1 MIVTFCGH
9 RDFVETAEAENQ
21 LTMFLEKYA
30 RENVRLVCYNG
41 GYGNFDYFAAKCVQ
55 RMQEQYSNIR
65 NCLVL
70 PYIDQPFLER
80 IEIFKNHF
88 DETIYPPL
96 ESVPRKYAIIRR
108 NEWMVRF
115 YTVDKSHNGG
125 GGGFGLGLAIVKKL
139 CKRAGWKLSVESELG
154 VGTEFKIEF

>member
-70 PYIDQPFLER
+70 PYIDQPFLDR
-80 IEIFKNHF
+80 IAVFTNRF

-96 ESVPRKYAIIRR
+96 ENVPRRYAIIRR
-108 NEWMVRF
+108 NEWMVDSADVVIACVK
-115 YTVDKSHNGG
+115 YSWGG
-125 GGGFGLGLAIVKKL
+125 AARTLEYARRKK
-139 CKRAGWKLSVESELG
+139 KN
-154 VGTEFKIEF
+154 IIQI

>member
-70 PYIDQPFLER
+70 PYIDQPFLDR
-80 IEIFKNHF
+80 IAVFTNRF

-96 ESVPRKYAIIRR
+96 ENVPRRYAIIRR
-108 NEWMVRF
+108 NEWMVDSADIVIA
-115 YTVDKSHNGG
+115 YVTYSWGG
-125 GGGFGLGLAIVKKL
+125 AARTLEYA
-139 CKRAGWKLSVESELG
+139 KRKN
-154 VGTEFKIEF
+154 KNIIQI

>member
-88 DETIYPPL
+88 DETIYPLL

-108 NEWMVRF
+108 NEWMVDSADIVIA
-115 YTVDKSHNGG
+115 YVTYSWGG
-125 GGGFGLGLAIVKKL
+125 AARTLEYARRKK
-139 CKRAGWKLSVESELG
+139 KNII
-154 VGTEFKIEF
+154 KI

>member
-70 PYIDQPFLER
+70 PYIDQPFLDR
-80 IEIFKNHF
+80 IAVFTNRF

-96 ESVPRKYAIIRR
+96 ENVPRRYAIIRR
-108 NEWMVRF
+108 NEWMVDSADVVIACVK
-115 YTVDKSHNGG
+115 YSWGG
-125 GGGFGLGLAIVKKL
+125 AARTLEYARR
-139 CKRAGWKLSVESELG
+139 KRKN
-154 VGTEFKIEF
+154 IIQI

>member
-88 DETIYPPL
+88 DETIYPLL

-108 NEWMVRF
+108 NEWMVDSADIVIA
-115 YTVDKSHNGG
+115 YVTYSWGG
-125 GGGFGLGLAIVKKL
+125 AARTLEYA
-139 CKRAGWKLSVESELG
+139 KRKN
-154 VGTEFKIEF
+154 KNIIQI

>member
-41 GYGNFDYFAAKCVQ
+41 GYGNFDYFAVKCVQ

-108 NEWMVRF
+108 NEWMVDSADIVIA
-115 YTVDKSHNGG
+115 YVTYSWGG
-125 GGGFGLGLAIVKKL
+125 AARTLEYA
-139 CKRAGWKLSVESELG
+139 KRKNKNIIL
-154 VGTEFKIEF
+154 I

>member
-88 DETIYPPL
+88 DETIYPLL

-108 NEWMVRF
+108 NEWMVDSADIVIA
-115 YTVDKSHNGG
+115 YVTYSWGG
-125 GGGFGLGLAIVKKL
+125 AARTLEYARR
-139 CKRAGWKLSVESELG
+139 KRKN
-154 VGTEFKIEF
+154 IIQI

>member
-70 PYIDQPFLER
+70 PYIDQPFLDR
-80 IEIFKNHF
+80 IAVFTNRF

-96 ESVPRKYAIIRR
+96 ENVPRRYAIIRR
-108 NEWMVRF
+108 NEWMVDSADVVIACVK
-115 YTVDKSHNGG
+115 YSWGG
-125 GGGFGLGLAIVKKL
+125 AARTLEYARQ
-139 CKRAGWKLSVESELG
+139 KRKN
-154 VGTEFKIEF
+154 IIQI

>member
-96 ESVPRKYAIIRR
+96 ETVPKKYAIIRR
-108 NEWMVRF
+108 NEWMVDSAD
-115 YTVDKSHNGG
+115 VVI
-125 GGGFGLGLAIVKKL
+125 ACVKYSWSGAARTLEYARRNK
-139 CKRAGWKLSVESELG
+139 KN
-154 VGTEFKIEF
+154 IIQI

>member
-88 DETIYPPL
+88 DETIYPLL

-108 NEWMVRF
+108 NEWMVDSADIVIA
-115 YTVDKSHNGG
+115 YVTYSWGG
-125 GGGFGLGLAIVKKL
+125 AARTLEYARRKK
-139 CKRAGWKLSVESELG
+139 KN
-154 VGTEFKIEF
+154 IIQI

>member
-70 PYIDQPFLER
+70 PYIDQPFLDR
-80 IEIFKNHF
+80 IAVFTNRF

-96 ESVPRKYAIIRR
+96 ENVPRRYAIIRR
-108 NEWMVRF
+108 NEWMVDSADVVIACVK
-115 YTVDKSHNGG
+115 YSWGG
-125 GGGFGLGLAIVKKL
+125 AARALEYARR
-139 CKRAGWKLSVESELG
+139 KRKN
-154 VGTEFKIEF
+154 IIQI

>member
-21 LTMFLEKYA
+21 LTIFLEKYA

-88 DETIYPPL
+88 DETIYPLL

-108 NEWMVRF
+108 NEWMVDSADIVIA
-115 YTVDKSHNGG
+115 YVTYSWGG
-125 GGGFGLGLAIVKKL
+125 AARTLEYA
-139 CKRAGWKLSVESELG
+139 KRIIKTL
-154 VGTEFKIEF
+154 F

>member
-9 RDFVETAEAENQ
+9 RDFVKTAEAENQ

-108 NEWMVRF
+108 NEWMV
-115 YTVDKSHNGG
+115 DS
-125 GGGFGLGLAIVKKL
+125 ADIV
-139 CKRAGWKLSVESELG
+139 
-154 VGTEFKIEF
+154 IPM

>member
-108 NEWMVRF
+108 NEWMVDSADIVIA
-115 YTVDKSHNGG
+115 YITYSWGG
-125 GGGFGLGLAIVKKL
+125 AARTLEYA
-139 CKRAGWKLSVESELG
+139 KRKNKNIIL
-154 VGTEFKIEF
+154 I

>member
-55 RMQEQYSNIR
+55 RLQERYSNIC

-70 PYIDQPFLER
+70 PYIDQPFLDR
-80 IEIFKNHF
+80 IAVFKNLF

-96 ESVPRKYAIIRR
+96 ENVPRKYAIIRR
-108 NEWMVRF
+108 NELMVDSADIVIAYVKYSWGGAARTLE
-115 YTVDKSHNGG
+115 YAKRKKKTV
-125 GGGFGLGLAIVKKL
+125 IQ
-139 CKRAGWKLSVESELG
+139 
-154 VGTEFKIEF
+154 I

>member
-108 NEWMVRF
+108 NEWMVDSADIVIA
-115 YTVDKSHNGG
+115 YVTYSWGG
-125 GGGFGLGLAIVKKL
+125 AARTLEYARRKK
-139 CKRAGWKLSVESELG
+139 KN
-154 VGTEFKIEF
+154 IIQI

>member
-55 RMQEQYSNIR
+55 RMQEQYSK
-65 NCLVL
+65 
-70 PYIDQPFLER
+70 FLER

-108 NEWMVRF
+108 NEWMVDSADIVIA
-115 YTVDKSHNGG
+115 YVTYSWGG
-125 GGGFGLGLAIVKKL
+125 AARTLEYA
-139 CKRAGWKLSVESELG
+139 KRKNKNIIL
-154 VGTEFKIEF
+154 I

>member
-88 DETIYPPL
+88 DETIYPLL

-108 NEWMVRF
+108 NEWMVDSADIVIA
-115 YTVDKSHNGG
+115 YITYSWGG
-125 GGGFGLGLAIVKKL
+125 AARTLEYA
-139 CKRAGWKLSVESELG
+139 KRKNKNIIL
-154 VGTEFKIEF
+154 I

>member
-21 LTMFLEKYA
+21 ITMFLEKYA

-80 IEIFKNHF
+80 IEIFKNYF

-108 NEWMVRF
+108 NEWMVDSADIVIA
-115 YTVDKSHNGG
+115 YVTYSWGG
-125 GGGFGLGLAIVKKL
+125 AARTLEYA
-139 CKRAGWKLSVESELG
+139 KRKNKNIIL
-154 VGTEFKIEF
+154 I

>member
-108 NEWMVRF
+108 NEWMVDSADIVIA
-115 YTVDKSHNGG
+115 YVTYSWGG
-125 GGGFGLGLAIVKKL
+125 AARTLEYA
-139 CKRAGWKLSVESELG
+139 KRKNKNFIL
-154 VGTEFKIEF
+154 I